1 MGSRKKMLLDA
12 AKEVFAEKGYHDTRV
27 SDIVQRAGVAQGT
40 FYLYFKNKRSI
51 FNVLMELFFHL
62 VFGTFRDEEI
72 EHLKTKE
79 AYAEHIKAIYR
90 DIFQVLKDNKELT
103 VIFLRESRSDTEVM
117 DLIQSFTEKLIAW
130 VAAYLEIGVKQG
142 ILRPKD
148 PAILTQCLLGMIMQN
163 AYYWFMLLGREDVE
177 VLIEEMADFELFGI
191 LNH

>member
-1 MGSRKKMLLDA
+1 MGLRQILLLDA

-40 FYLYFKNKRSI
+40 FYLYFKNKKSI
-51 FNVLMELFFHL
+51 FNVLMEQFFHL
-62 VFGTFRDEEI
+62 VFGTFRNEEI
-72 EHLKTKE
+72 VDLKTKE
-79 AYAEHIKAIYR
+79 DYAGHVKAIYQ
-90 DIFQVLKDNKELT
+90 DIFQVLKENKELT

-130 VAAYLEIGVKQG
+130 VANYLQIGVEQG
-142 ILRPKD
+142 ILRTKD

-163 AYYWFMLLGREDVE
+163 AFYWFIFLGREDVE